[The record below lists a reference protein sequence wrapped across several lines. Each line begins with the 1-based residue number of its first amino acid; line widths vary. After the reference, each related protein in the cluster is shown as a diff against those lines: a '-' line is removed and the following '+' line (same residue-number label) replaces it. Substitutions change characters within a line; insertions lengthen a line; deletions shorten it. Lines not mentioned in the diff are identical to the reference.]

1 MLKHTLDFTRTEL
14 ASGRQEVDDIG
25 SFFTN
30 RSSLTVRTHGIEPS
44 ELSANSNLTSGAD
57 SRDNI
62 TTATFVLGKRTN
74 SDGLIANN
82 KGIVFR
88 NTKIDADHGNSPG
101 VKIRR
106 LEHLVNPFSLL
117 HSDTMHVNK
126 IERHFLKAPDTV
138 ETVPEV
144 YYFILIEQPRFWY
157 AKL

>member
-1 MLKHTLDFTRTEL
+1 MIKHALDFTRTEL
-14 ASGRQEVDDIG
+14 ASGRQEVDDIR

-30 RSSLTVRTHGIEPS
+30 LSNLTVRTHGIEPS

-62 TTATFVLGKRTN
+62 TTAAFIIGKRA
-74 SDGLIANN
+74 DGDRFVTDDE
-82 KGIVFR
+82 GIVFG

-106 LEHLVNPFSLL
+106 LESLVDPFSLL
-117 HSDTMHVNK
+117 HPDNMHVNK